1 MRILERG
8 EVRRRFH
15 VLMAPMDPELSTTST
30 STLLVTLA
38 EEVFTLRLTSPMSV
52 LTAQQVMFAR
62 VGLAQQLRWVCFCKE
77 VTSVLLVTTVQRA
90 PTKKHLAQS
99 ADTRNI
105 WVWHRLMT
113 ASSVK
118 WTSTM
123 TSLAKWVA
131 WSAVLLQTPLVA
143 PLHVPA
149 TALADLLSKVKVP
162 ACAQKVTNQR
172 ISSQTSTPVMTARL
186 TSSQCANLAS

>member
-62 VGLAQQLRWVCFCKE
+62 VGLAQQLR
-77 VTSVLLVTTVQRA
+77 
-90 PTKKHLAQS
+90 
-99 ADTRNI
+99 
-105 WVWHRLMT
+105 
-113 ASSVK
+113 
-118 WTSTM
+118 
-123 TSLAKWVA
+123 
-131 WSAVLLQTPLVA
+131 
-143 PLHVPA
+143 
-149 TALADLLSKVKVP
+149 
-162 ACAQKVTNQR
+162 
-172 ISSQTSTPVMTARL
+172 
-186 TSSQCANLAS
+186 